1 MRLLFF
7 GSGAFGLPTVRAL
20 HARHEL
26 VAVVSQPDKPAGRK
40 RVLTA
45 TPVAAWALEQGIEV
59 LRAEDV
65 NTDAFVG
72 KVKSYGADASVVIAF
87 GQKLG
92 EPLIDAMGALAVNL
106 HASLLPKYRGAAPI
120 NWAMIDGER
129 ETGVSVIGLAQ
140 KMDAGP
146 VYAEASLVIEPSE
159 TAGELHDRL
168 AELGPDAIGKVMDGL
183 AAGTLDPKEQDHEQA
198 TKAPKM
204 RKTVGTV
211 GFDQASERVRA
222 RVHGLTPWPGCR
234 VNWAC
239 KATGKSAVLT
249 LGRVSSV
256 PDLSCFIGLES
267 AGDEPACGTVLLPGV
282 GEDYHVRTADG
293 AVRLIEVQAPGT
305 KMMGIADF
313 ARGHKLGVGDVLT
326 KIEAGQ
332 NLY

>member
-7 GSGAFGLPTVRAL
+7 GSGAFGLATVQML

-40 RVLTA
+40 RVLTP
-45 TPVAAWALEQGIEV
+45 TPVAAWALEQGIDV
-59 LRAEDV
+59 LRAGDV
-65 NTDAFVG
+65 NTPEFVEKIKGYDARG
-72 KVKSYGADASVVIAF
+72 SIVIAF

-92 EPLIDAMGALAVNL
+92 EPLIEAMGALAVNL

-120 NWAMIDGER
+120 NWAMIDGEQQ
-129 ETGVSVIGLAQ
+129 TGVSVIGLAQ

-146 VYAEASLVIEPSE
+146 VYAEASLAIEPSE

-168 AELGPDAIGKVMDGL
+168 AELGPDAIGKVLDDL
-183 AAGTLDPKEQDHEQA
+183 AGGTLGPREQDHELA

-204 RKTVGTV
+204 SKAIGTV
-211 GFDQASERVRA
+211 GFDQASEVVRS

-239 KATGKSAVLT
+239 KATGKSEVLT
-249 LGRVSSV
+249 LGRVSAV

-267 AGDEPACGTVLLPGV
+267 VGEEPACGTVLLPGT

-305 KMMGIADF
+305 KMMGVADF

-326 KIEAGQ
+326 GIEGA
-332 NLY
+332 